1 VRVCI
6 VGGGLA
12 GAMLAWRLASPA
24 WRLELVP
31 GRKSTVD
38 ATAASG
44 GAVRAFDPDPEL
56 CRLATA
62 STAELLA
69 SRTLLRWAGFRRSE
83 TFYLPRS
90 AEGLAGAVAGIEAAL
105 PGSAHLADGAD
116 LTRRGW
122 VDLHTGCVAVHEHQA
137 GYLSPAGLRA
147 ALLADA
153 ADRMSVVDGE
163 VAAVTL
169 RGNGSVVCSIGGE
182 DHEYDLVVVAAG
194 AWTPALLRSWHLPAA
209 GYRVQSIQYGLYL
222 TGRWCPPTFIDE
234 VISLFGRPA
243 PGGSLLLGRPTRQWG
258 VDPDRPPTTP
268 ALHAGAARL
277 VRARFPRLRIGPAW
291 KVVGSADCYGE
302 TPTLAL
308 RRVVDSDH
316 RLFTFT
322 CGAGGAAKTA
332 LAATRHAA
340 EIVLS
345 GAWPDGQPTPQEAE
359 KVNHE

>member
-1 VRVCI
+1 
-6 VGGGLA
+6 
-12 GAMLAWRLASPA
+12 MLAWRLASLAPA
-24 WRLELVP
+24 WRLELVR
-31 GRKSTVD
+31 GRQSTVD

-69 SRTLLRWAGFRRSE
+69 SRTLLRWADFRRSD
-83 TFYLPRS
+83 TFYLPRRT
-90 AEGLAGAVAGIEAAL
+90 ETLAAAMAGIEAAL
-105 PGSAHLADGAD
+105 PGSVRLADGAD
-116 LTRRGW
+116 LIRQGW
-122 VDLHTGCVAVHEHQA
+122 ADLHTGCVAVHEHQA
-137 GYLSPAGLRA
+137 GFVSPAGLRDV
-147 ALLADA
+147 LLADA
-153 ADRMSVVDGE
+153 GRRVSIVDDE
-163 VAAVTL
+163 VTSVTL
-169 RGNGSVVCSIGGE
+169 RGNGSVACSTGGA
-182 DHEYDLVVVAAG
+182 DREYDLVVIAAG
-194 AWTPALLRSWHLPAA
+194 SWTPALLRSWHLPAD

-222 TGRWCPPTFIDE
+222 TGRWRPPTFIDE

-268 ALHAGAARL
+268 SLHAGATRL
-277 VRARFPRLRIGPAW
+277 VSARFPRLRIGPAW
-291 KVVGSADCYGE
+291 KVVGSADCYGG

-322 CGAGGAAKTA
+322 GGAGGAAKTA
-332 LAATRHAA
+332 LAATRRAA

-345 GAWPDGQPTPQEAE
+345 GAWPDGQPTPAE

>member
-1 VRVCI
+1 
-6 VGGGLA
+6 
-12 GAMLAWRLASPA
+12 MLAWRLASPA

-62 STAELLA
+62 STAELLG
-69 SRTLLRWAGFRRSE
+69 SRTLLRWADFRRSD
-83 TFYLPRS
+83 TFYLPQRTE
-90 AEGLAGAVAGIEAAL
+90 AVDEAVAGIEAAL
-105 PGSAHLADGAD
+105 PGSVRLTDGAD
-116 LTRRGW
+116 LIRRGW
-122 VDLHTGCVAVHEHQA
+122 ADLHAGCVAVHEHQA
-137 GYLSPAGLRA
+137 GYVSPAGLRD
-147 ALLADA
+147 ALLADTGR
-153 ADRMSVVDGE
+153 RMSVVDGE
-163 VAAVTL
+163 VTAVTL
-169 RGNGSVVCSIGGE
+169 RGSDSVVCSIEGE
-182 DHEYDLVVVAAG
+182 DREYDLVVVAAG
-194 AWTPALLRSWHLPAA
+194 SWTPALLRSWHLPAD

-222 TGRWCPPTFIDE
+222 TGRWRPPTFIDE

-243 PGGSLLLGRPTRQWG
+243 PGGSLLLGRPTGQWG

-268 ALHAGAARL
+268 SLHAGAARL
-277 VRARFPRLRIGPAW
+277 VSARFPRLRIGPAW

-308 RRVVDSDH
+308 RRVVESGH

-322 CGAGGAAKTA
+322 GGAGGAAKTA

-340 EIVLS
+340 ERILS